1 MMMLQAETSL
11 YAELD
16 KISAAWEAL
25 DRQVKSQVFDLSNLE
40 ERLTKSGL
48 DVRLLSRHLVHTS

>member
-1 MMMLQAETSL
+1 MTTFQAETSL

-48 DVRLLSRHLVHTS
+48 DVRLLFC